1 MESEIGLAKEAN
13 LQKLMG
19 IMSPSESGV
28 EPEEGCV
35 TSFDVECLTLIADS
49 ESMISNVEHMRS
61 MGLDYVEQKKR
72 FIQLRLHLLRQLMEH
87 YLVFNS
93 RDDFMGSK
101 YRDFMIK

>member
-61 MGLDYVEQKKR
+61 MGLDYMEQKKN
-72 FIQLRLHLLRQLMEH
+72 FIELRLHLLREIMAH
-87 YLVFNS
+87 YLTFNS
-93 RDDFMGSK
+93 RDAFIGSK

>member
-1 MESEIGLAKEAN
+1 MESGIDFAKEAN
-13 LQKLMG
+13 LQKLMS

-35 TSFDVECLTLIADS
+35 TSYDVDCLTLIADS
-49 ESMISNVEHMRS
+49 ESMISNFEHMRS
-61 MGLDYVEQKKR
+61 MGLDYMEQKKS

-87 YLVFNS
+87 YLIFHS
-93 RDDFMGSK
+93 RDAFIGSK

>member
-28 EPEEGCV
+28 ESEEGLV
-35 TSFDVECLTLIADS
+35 TSYDVDCLTFIAESDS
-49 ESMISNVEHMRS
+49 VISNVDHMRS
-61 MGLDYVEQKKR
+61 IGLDYVEQKKS
-72 FIQLRLHLLRQLMEH
+72 FIQLRLLLLRQLMEH
-87 YLVFNS
+87 YLIIHS
-93 RDDFMGSK
+93 RDDFIGSK

>member
-35 TSFDVECLTLIADS
+35 TSYDVDCLTLIADS
-49 ESMISNVEHMRS
+49 DSMISNVEHMRS

-72 FIQLRLHLLRQLMEH
+72 FIELRLNLLRQLMEH
-87 YLVFNS
+87 YLTIHS
-93 RDDFMGSK
+93 CDDFIGSK

>member
-28 EPEEGCV
+28 EPEDGCV
-35 TSFDVECLTLIADS
+35 TSYDVDCLTLIADS
-49 ESMISNVEHMRS
+49 DSMISDVEHMRS
-61 MGLDYVEQKKR
+61 IGLDYVEQKKR
-72 FIQLRLHLLRQLMEH
+72 FIELRLNLLRQLMEH
-87 YLVFNS
+87 YLIHHS
-93 RDDFMGSK
+93 CDDFIGSK

>member
-1 MESEIGLAKEAN
+1 MESEIDFAKEAN

-61 MGLDYVEQKKR
+61 MGLDYMEQKKS
-72 FIQLRLHLLRQLMEH
+72 FIELRLHLLRQLMEH
-87 YLVFNS
+87 YLTFHS
-93 RDDFMGSK
+93 RDAFIGSK

>member
-28 EPEEGCV
+28 ESEEGCF
-35 TSFDVECLTLIADS
+35 TSYDVDCLTLIADS
-49 ESMISNVEHMRS
+49 DSMISNVDHMRS
-61 MGLDYVEQKKR
+61 IGLDYVEQKKR
-72 FIQLRLHLLRQLMEH
+72 FIEIRLNLLRQLMEH
-87 YLVFNS
+87 YLIHHS
-93 RDDFMGSK
+93 CDDFIGSK

>member
-1 MESEIGLAKEAN
+1 MESEIDFAKEAN

-28 EPEEGCV
+28 APEEGCV
-35 TSFDVECLTLIADS
+35 TSFDVECLTLIANS

-61 MGLDYVEQKKR
+61 MGLDYMEQKKN
-72 FIQLRLHLLRQLMEH
+72 FIALRLHLLRQLMEH
-87 YLVFNS
+87 YLTFNS
-93 RDDFMGSK
+93 RDAFIGSK

>member
-28 EPEEGCV
+28 ESEEGCF
-35 TSFDVECLTLIADS
+35 TSYDVDCLTLIADS
-49 ESMISNVEHMRS
+49 DSVISNVLDMRS
-61 MGLDYVEQKKR
+61 LGLDYLEQKKR
-72 FIQLRLHLLRQLMEH
+72 FIELRLKLLRQLMEH
-87 YLVFNS
+87 YLIHNS
-93 RDDFMGSK
+93 CDDFIGSK

>member
-61 MGLDYVEQKKR
+61 MGLDYMEQKKN
-72 FIQLRLHLLRQLMEH
+72 FIELRLHLLRQLMEH
-87 YLVFNS
+87 YLTFNS
-93 RDDFMGSK
+93 RDAFIGSK